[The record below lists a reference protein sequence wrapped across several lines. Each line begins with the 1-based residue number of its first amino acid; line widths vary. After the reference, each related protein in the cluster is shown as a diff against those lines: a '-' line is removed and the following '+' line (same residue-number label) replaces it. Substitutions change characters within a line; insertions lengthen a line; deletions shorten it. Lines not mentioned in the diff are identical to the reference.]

1 MRFWL
6 VHVYR
11 IYMDPKLHVSP
22 SCASIAIRTKPQHL
36 FNDSKRQRKQH
47 AQVQQ
52 KQKKKKP
59 LSYSTPKHNQPQDKQ
74 ELVHAT
80 NLLPRWHPW
89 FSPNTTWFSS
99 LNSTSHSHSLLFLQ
113 ISSNTNTNTHT
124 YINQAKKDSTNT
136 SLLIQYF
143 QTQHVEGRHQQRWWQ
158 QHWHH
163 LVTCLWHV
171 PVCAMRAVL
180 PCRLSISLLFL
191 WCSCACS

>member
-22 SCASIAIRTKPQHL
+22 NCASIAIRTKPQHL

-52 KQKKKKP
+52 KQKKKN
-59 LSYSTPKHNQPQDKQ
+59 LSPIQPQNT
-74 ELVHAT
+74 T
-80 NLLPRWHPW
+80 NHKISKNLCTPLTCCHVGTLDSP
-89 FSPNTTWFSS
+89 PNTTWFTS
-99 LNSTSHSHSLLFLQ
+99 LNSISHSHSLQFNSLPFLQ
-113 ISSNTNTNTHT
+113 ISSNTKTKQRKRL
-124 YINQAKKDSTNT
+124 YRNT